1 MSLRSSSTQCTF
13 GTALV
18 PKVQSDPLGSEKK
31 KKEKSIY
38 EKKTTLTDQVADR
51 REFKGKNR
59 KGARRGI
66 RDVLKASNFNKQG
79 VEVEKGYLNIPH
91 DFVAQNRVQWN
102 FFSW

>member
-1 MSLRSSSTQCTF
+1 M
-13 GTALV
+13 
-18 PKVQSDPLGSEKK
+18 K
-31 KKEKSIY
+31 
-38 EKKTTLTDQVADR
+38 KKTTLTDQVADG